1 MVMLGLA
8 VRVVVVVGLGPV
20 GSEDGSVGRHVD
32 DRFRRGGAGGS
43 STVLAEDQ
51 DAGHVRS
58 ESATD
63 GDRACHADVPALEG
77 RQLRC
82 RGKLLHHLLLK
93 LDHVVSLT

>member
-43 STVLAEDQ
+43 YARRRRFRNVPSVVLAEDQ

-63 GDRACHADVPALEG
+63 H
-77 RQLRC
+77 
-82 RGKLLHHLLLK
+82 
-93 LDHVVSLT
+93 